1 MQIFAVFVRTW
12 AKGLTIATSELV
24 DPESDSIELNNTTD
38 KPVVITF
45 FGTDPITYEGVPVES
60 LELAPNS
67 IFVGSAANGNIAA
80 KYGALTPIPRVNPVD
95 VLPPFTHLHIIEGF
109 NETLATDKEYR
120 KLQRQAINALT
131 KVVKT
136 LK

>member
-1 MQIFAVFVRTW
+1 MRIFAVFVREW
-12 AKGLTIATSELV
+12 AKGLTIASSVLV
-24 DPESDSIELNNTTD
+24 DPKPDTIELNNTTD
-38 KPVVITF
+38 KPVAITF
-45 FGTDPITYEGVPVES
+45 FGSDSISYEGVPVES
-60 LELAPNS
+60 LQLGANS
-67 IFVGSAANGNIAA
+67 IFVGSVAGGDIVA
-80 KYGALTPIPRVNPVD
+80 KYGALAPIPRVAPVD

-131 KVVKT
+131 KVAKT

>member
-1 MQIFAVFVRTW
+1 MRIFAVFVRKW
-12 AKGLTIATSELV
+12 AKGLSIASSVLV
-24 DPESDSIELNNTTD
+24 DPEPDAIELNNTTD

-45 FGTDPITYEGVPVES
+45 FGSDPIAYDGVPVES

-67 IFVGSAANGNIAA
+67 IFVGSAANGNIVA
-80 KYGALTPIPRVNPVD
+80 KYGALSPIPRVAPVD

-109 NETLATDKEYR
+109 NETLATDKEYQ
-120 KLQRQAINALT
+120 KLQRQAINALD
-131 KVVKT
+131 KVAKT